1 MGRVI
6 QFPAQNENLWLR
18 RHEDGTIEIGIDDK
32 GSWVWLLSLSLNDEG
47 EFVIQDYVY
56 HDALPDIMRLNVGGG
71 LYLEYLDDPRYEVD
85 WVDVWQETA
94 SEEIYIARVTLDPYR
109 SKETLSIMWAKP
121 DTHYEGFVSLNDLI
135 GAMDKASQLL
145 RGNQNG

>member
-18 RHEDGTIEIGIDDK
+18 RYEDGTIEIGIDDK

-56 HDALPDIMRLNVGGG
+56 HDALPDTDVHYKDIM
-71 LYLEYLDDPRYEVD
+71 DAI
-85 WVDVWQETA
+85 QM
-94 SEEIYIARVTLDPYR
+94 AR
-109 SKETLSIMWAKP
+109 I
-121 DTHYEGFVSLNDLI
+121 
-135 GAMDKASQLL
+135 LL
-145 RGNQNG
+145 GEPKS